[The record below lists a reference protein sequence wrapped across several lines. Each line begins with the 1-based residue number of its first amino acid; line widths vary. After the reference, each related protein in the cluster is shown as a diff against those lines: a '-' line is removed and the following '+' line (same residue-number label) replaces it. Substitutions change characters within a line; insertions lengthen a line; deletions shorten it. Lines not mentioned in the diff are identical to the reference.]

1 MRCTTPCG
9 AAIGFLP
16 APVAAKLAPLI
27 RARAVS
33 LTAVTTRDAP
43 KLENAPVSVTVRF
56 HSANVDATPNAA
68 ANAANAADA
77 APIDLDA
84 QDALVDTLRAIAKEH
99 RDNLSQASR
108 RFLDRLKHVFQT
120 VETIERRAI
129 GDDELAL
136 FRAFERLTPPAQLLF
151 ARLSLRNKTY
161 FASNKIHTSD
171 VHDVHKTV
179 RELLAAELCAP
190 VDVMDLKSSP
200 ASLATAVVD
209 DVFSNKAEL
218 IDMLAAMNKPAKA
231 NAKRDE
237 LVAVVSRGVRSQQQL
252 KWSFVVGRVGATAT
266 GTGTSASA
274 SASAPAKLMSDACGT
289 VFKIDSRR
297 LLAFHRTIRLFF
309 LNEGHSLGTLYAVD
323 AGAVRYPTF
332 PITRAREVFPDR
344 SAFLEYEQALLD
356 AHALI
361 GAIDRAGAHRQADRD
376 ASDEILTAALAPA
389 WHFLDTQSNK
399 VPPDPTVPPFLRQYS
414 ARWLHCVQ
422 ATVGVGILERQKNYP
437 TAIERIQQL
446 LGGHDCS
453 ERRGHWWI
461 RLSTALEHVG
471 RPTDALE
478 LAETALADPAIADH
492 ERLTLRKRVL
502 KLSKPPRRWLKP
514 AWKDD
519 MPSDPRIVTIH
530 AAAQPSTGAVRQ
542 ARVRYAPLY
551 ATSTTT
557 TPTAT
562 TPTTTTTT
570 PTSTI
575 SVEQL
580 ALDYYAS
587 DTGGNWDGIHTE
599 GRIFTTLFTLL
610 LWPALFELPVPDAFR
625 TSLQTAPL
633 DLDSP
638 GFSECR
644 TAKIHEIL
652 AAVRDG
658 HAPRLLEE
666 RWTTH
671 HGVNARGIG
680 NWDQWNLDQL
690 KTIVRCLGGAAIA
703 SILGILCRDYRAMTA
718 GMPDLVLWN
727 ADRCAAKLSEV
738 KSQRD
743 SLRYDDRTIGR
754 HDDPDSLVPSL
765 FALRSSLQRQ
775 ADPLDTR
782 AGEGRHRRGSAPSET
797 PEAWT
802 VTDPPGRSPTDCNPH
817 LHTSGGAIECPPPPR
832 TIFIFISFIEYTIGG
847 SLSTR
852 RVQSPVVGGLSAF
865 LSGQISRCRRR
876 RDRPWRCPS

>member
-1 MRCTTPCG
+1 MRCTTPSG

-56 HSANVDATPNAA
+56 HSANVDATPNA
-68 ANAANAADA
+68 AANAADA

-171 VHDVHKTV
+171 VHDVQKTV

-237 LVAVVSRGVRSQQQL
+237 LVAGVSRGVRSQQQL
-252 KWSFVVGRVGATAT
+252 KWSFVVGRVGRVGATATGTGT

-414 ARWLHCVQ
+414 ARWLYCVQ

-461 RLSTALEHVG
+461 RLSTDLEHVG

-562 TPTTTTTT
+562 TPTSTTTTTT

-765 FALRSSLQRQ
+765 FALRSSLFALRSSLQRQ

-782 AGEGRHRRGSAPSET
+782 AGEGRHRRGGAP
-797 PEAWT
+797 
-802 VTDPPGRSPTDCNPH
+802 G
-817 LHTSGGAIECPPPPR
+817 
-832 TIFIFISFIEYTIGG
+832 
-847 SLSTR
+847 
-852 RVQSPVVGGLSAF
+852 
-865 LSGQISRCRRR
+865 
-876 RDRPWRCPS
+876 

>member
-1 MRCTTPCG
+1 LNSTRVRSLPRSSRLPHSCSFVRTPALRCTTPSG

-27 RARAVS
+27 RARALS

-56 HSANVDATPNAA
+56 HSANVDATPT
-68 ANAANAADA
+68 AADA

-99 RDNLSQASR
+99 RDNLTQASR

-120 VETIERRAI
+120 VEMTEPRAT

-171 VHDVHKTV
+171 VHDVQKTV
-179 RELLAAELCAP
+179 CELLAAELCVP
-190 VDVMDLKSSP
+190 VDVMDLKWSP

-218 IDMLAAMNKPAKA
+218 IDMLAAMNKPTKA
-231 NAKRDE
+231 NSKRDE
-237 LVAVVSRGVRSQQQL
+237 LVAGVARGVRSQQQL
-252 KWSFVVGRVGATAT
+252 KWSFVVGRVGATAKGT
-266 GTGTSASA
+266 GTGT

-297 LLAFHRTIRLFF
+297 LLAFHRTIRLCF
-309 LNEGHSLGTLYAVD
+309 LNEGHSLGTLYALD
-323 AGAVRYPTF
+323 AGTVRYPTF
-332 PITRAREVFPDR
+332 PITRARAIFPDR

-361 GAIDRAGAHRQADRD
+361 GAIDRAGTHRQAGRD

-399 VPPDPTVPPFLRQYS
+399 VPPDPTVPAFLRQYS
-414 ARWLHCVQ
+414 ARWLYCVQ
-422 ATVGVGILERQKNYP
+422 ATVGVSILERQKNYP

-461 RLSTALEHVG
+461 RLSTDLEHVG

-530 AAAQPSTGAVRQ
+530 AAAKPSTAPQ
-542 ARVRYAPLY
+542 ARVRYAPY
-551 ATSTTT
+551 ATPTTTSTSTTT
-557 TPTAT
+557 S
-562 TPTTTTTT
+562 TTTSTSTT
-570 PTSTI
+570 TI

-610 LWPALFELPVPDAFR
+610 LWPALFEIPVPDAFR

-644 TAKIHEIL
+644 AAKIHEIL

-671 HGVNARGIG
+671 HGVTARGIG

-690 KTIVRCLGGAAIA
+690 KTIVRCLGGAATA
-703 SILGILCRDYRAMTA
+703 SILGILCRDYHAMTA

-727 ADRCAAKLSEV
+727 ADRRAAKLSEV

-743 SLRYDDRTIGR
+743 SLRYGTTTRR
-754 HDDPDSLVPSL
+754 HDDPGSLVPS
-765 FALRSSLQRQ
+765 
-775 ADPLDTR
+775 
-782 AGEGRHRRGSAPSET
+782 
-797 PEAWT
+797 
-802 VTDPPGRSPTDCNPH
+802 
-817 LHTSGGAIECPPPPR
+817 
-832 TIFIFISFIEYTIGG
+832 
-847 SLSTR
+847 
-852 RVQSPVVGGLSAF
+852 
-865 LSGQISRCRRR
+865 
-876 RDRPWRCPS
+876 